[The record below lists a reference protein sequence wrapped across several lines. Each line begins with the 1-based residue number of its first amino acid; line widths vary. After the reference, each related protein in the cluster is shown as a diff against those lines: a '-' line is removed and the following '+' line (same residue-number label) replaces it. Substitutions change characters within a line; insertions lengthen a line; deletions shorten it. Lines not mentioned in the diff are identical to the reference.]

1 MKPLDL
7 NLRHINPTTYWPV
20 YKKQNHTMM
29 EQLDNWLKWGEIWNK
44 NEIWEIMNVIVE
56 VN

>member
-1 MKPLDL
+1 
-7 NLRHINPTTYWPV
+7 
-20 YKKQNHTMM
+20 M